1 MCHKYKK
8 NLSLFFRKIKFLKFY
23 FSIAIP
29 FIFIFIFRI
38 HTPEDTASSHHF
50 KNTPPLPEIMEE
62 IDLKWPGDYAHSKPN
77 YIKMLKPCGY
87 TKKNHLIVGN
97 YTRMHLFNKYIK
109 MKVTAIKKK
118 ALPLAKKINSTP
130 SHSGY
135 LKKYSMVTAIFVH
148 QSPVVKTYKFSNAA
162 TGRITA
168 LNVTPEHPFY
178 VRELK
183 QFIAVKKIK
192 PWMSLVA
199 NNGTAHIVSG
209 NKSYNKYDLKKAT
222 TVYNIETRRHHV
234 YHVGSQKILVHNC
247 NVKPES
253 SWMDKEAHAEEIT
266 NFKTAI
272 LQAAQHQLVDELT
285 TQAGYDENK
294 MSGAI
299 WRYNSLVNQR
309 KNLYIYKTNE
319 SSSTG
324 NTNFRVLPHKSANGL
339 IEVISHNELNPLQV
353 KSSNKS
359 RLYRLLNTSLRKQGI
374 KNIGGK
380 NKFYSLFGGKNKFY
394 PSFKMYIFNNRSS
407 TISEAVATSGA
418 TIIYDQAL
426 PIHTQALKRRISGL
440 LFGK

>member
-1 MCHKYKK
+1 MYHKYKK
-8 NLSLFFRKIKFLKFY
+8 KNYRY
-23 FSIAIP
+23 FSIAIAIAIA
-29 FIFIFIFRI
+29 FISIFIAIFCI

-62 IDLKWPGDYAHSKPN
+62 IDLKWPGDYTCSKPN
-77 YIKMLKPCGY
+77 YIKILKPCGY

-109 MKVTAIKKK
+109 MKVTAIKKMV
-118 ALPLAKKINSTP
+118 LPLAKKINSTP
-130 SHSGY
+130 SHSHY

-199 NNGTAHIVSG
+199 NNETVHIVSG
-209 NKSYNKYDLKKAT
+209 ERNYNQYDSKKTT

-266 NFKTAI
+266 NFKTEI
-272 LQAAQHQLVDELT
+272 LQTAQHQLVDELT

-294 MSGAI
+294 MSSAI

-309 KNLYIYKTNE
+309 KNLYTYKTYE
-319 SSSTG
+319 DCSTG
-324 NTNFRVLPHKSANGL
+324 NTNFRVLPHNSENGL
-339 IEVISHNELNPLQV
+339 IEVISHNDLNPLEVQ
-353 KSSNKS
+353 SSDES
-359 RLYRLLNTSLRKQGI
+359 RLYRLLNTSLREQGI

-380 NKFYSLFGGKNKFY
+380 NKFYPLFGRKNKFY
-394 PSFKMYIFNNRSS
+394 PSFKMYIFNKRSG
-407 TISEAVATSGA
+407 TISEALATGEA
-418 TIIYDQAL
+418 TVIYDQAL

-440 LFGK
+440 LFGR